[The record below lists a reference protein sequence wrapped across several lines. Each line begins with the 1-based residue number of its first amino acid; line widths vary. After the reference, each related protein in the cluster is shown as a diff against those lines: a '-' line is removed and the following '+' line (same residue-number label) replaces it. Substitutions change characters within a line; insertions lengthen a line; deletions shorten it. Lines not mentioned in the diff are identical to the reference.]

1 MGPVSFAWL
10 LSPLASGRF
19 RLKLGLGTLIT
30 VALAFGI
37 LWYFGDAILL
47 AVLKSKVRQTNGAEF
62 GVGKQAVGFI
72 GGNATFDTVTL
83 EKPGVLN
90 VSIPRMR
97 IISGPWRHLFGSTE
111 IEHCTIEG
119 PVLSS
124 TEEEGKPP
132 PRSAF
137 RIADLTIKD
146 GEITLTDPS
155 RPEAFRTVALAKL
168 NVEHAVFDNLDR
180 FSVLRTA
187 ERIDGELR
195 MGGTAGRVFIGQRD
209 GVRTWAFDDVDIKLL
224 AAYWP
229 SVSKLPLSEGRAQF
243 TCRFAPAGSTM
254 HVKLTSAVVDT
265 KRFAGGVLGAFASAI
280 ASLLGGSFELD
291 FPIDYDP
298 GKVRGS
304 IRDGLKELWIAM
316 GTGMVAELGRKLGG
330 KFGNILESLK

>member
-19 RLKLGLGTLIT
+19 KLKLGLGTLIT
-30 VALAFGI
+30 VALVFGI
-37 LWYFGDAILL
+37 VWYFGDAILVS
-47 AVLKSKVRQTNGAEF
+47 VLKSKVRQTNGADL
-62 GVGKQAVGFI
+62 GVGKQDIGFI

-83 EKPGVLN
+83 EKPGALKAA
-90 VSIPRMR
+90 IPRMR

-124 TEEEGKPP
+124 TEEESKPP

-155 RPEAFRTVALAKL
+155 RPEAFRTVSLSNL

-187 ERIDGELR
+187 ERVEGELR
-195 MGGTAGRVFIGQRD
+195 LGGATGRVFIGQRD
-209 GVRTWAFDDVDIKLL
+209 GVRTWAFDDADIRLL
-224 AAYWP
+224 ASYWP
-229 SVSKLPLSEGRAQF
+229 SVSKIPLSEGRAQI
-243 TCRFAPAGSTM
+243 TCRFAPAGSTT

-265 KRFAGGVLGAFASAI
+265 KRFSGGLLGAFASAV
-280 ASLLGGSFELD
+280 ASLLGGTFELS

-304 IRDGLKELWIAM
+304 IRDGLRELWAAM
-316 GTGMVAELGRKLGG
+316 GRGMVAELGRKLGG
-330 KFGNILESLK
+330 KFGNILDSIK